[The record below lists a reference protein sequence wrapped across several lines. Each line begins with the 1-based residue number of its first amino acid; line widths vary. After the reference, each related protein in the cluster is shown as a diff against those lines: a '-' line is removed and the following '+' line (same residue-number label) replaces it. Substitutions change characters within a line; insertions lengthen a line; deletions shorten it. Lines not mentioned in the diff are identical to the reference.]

1 MARRVIYENSTHPQ
15 YSFTPATRTLI
26 IPHYYPAE
34 RIVLITNITAGNKV
48 IYNFSD
54 TVLTA
59 TITPGSPSSTQT
71 TIVLAYNTGSMSS
84 TDKISVLVDEVNEY
98 ITPSETLVDPVGKL
112 RVSTPQ
118 ALIDTDFEYG
128 LQPTKWETLN
138 LLNNRATYY
147 ADLKQ
152 PLTVSDISTTSGSK
166 TGIITFTNLLGTGTL
181 SNSGAQINGT
191 GTTFLN
197 QIVPGYALYSNVAS
211 VTNVFIG
218 IVSTVANNTVL
229 QLQANANVALSGNT
243 FYYAPTQIPEPG
255 TPIQIQDSFND
266 YFNGLFIAD
275 SRANA
280 NVIYTATSTANATE
294 SIFNSGTTQ
303 VFSGGYYT
311 GARFNISS
319 ITFSGNL
326 VTFTTNEP
334 HGLNIGS
341 DIYCYGLTASTNP
354 PNGNWT
360 VVTVTSATVFAVRVP
375 TTQLPTGSIAVGSI
389 ANAGVYARPYGITA
403 HRPYDGGTSLSCG
416 TGSQGNSL
424 IRQTR
429 RYFRY
434 QSGKG
439 IQWSTGTILRPNIIV
454 DQISSSGTTVTVTT
468 KQAHNLFPGVV
479 VLVGNANESAY
490 NGSFTV
496 VDTPSNYT
504 FTYTAASIPSAAQA
518 SGNFVLSVTN
528 WNGASARIGLF
539 TATNGLFFEYDG
551 QTLYAV
557 RRSSTTQLS
566 GFVNVTN
573 GSSTVTGA
581 TINGVS
587 TLFSKQ
593 LSPGQFIAIRGLPY
607 RIMSIASD
615 TSMQISPPYRG
626 TTLSGRSV
634 AVISELIETRTAQ
647 SSWNL
652 DRMDGTGPSGYN
664 LDLSKIQMFYI
675 DYSWYGAGAARF
687 GFKDQHGQVIY
698 CHRYIHNN
706 QLTEAF
712 LRSGNLPARYEVN
725 TYVAETQLTSSDTGL
740 DFVNVVSTTGFPNT
754 GTLLIRDPANYE
766 HVNYTGKTPTT
777 FTGLVRGQTGNTT
790 IVGTTVAGNTL
801 MTTTATITGLQV
813 NQRITSNTV
822 PTGTFITAITAS
834 SPSNIIRMSR
844 AATSSATVTMNVD
857 PMGSTTSTH
866 TYSAT
871 APITLALA
879 APEFVPS
886 ISHWGSSVIMDGN
899 YDDDKSFVFSTPS
912 TSSLIIAPG
921 VTNAI
926 LSLRLAPSVDSGIT
940 GLLGQ
945 REVINTMQLT
955 LRQMDV
961 FTNGNFLIR
970 LVLNG
975 IVDPGDIWQ
984 SAGAPSLSQVCYHQA
999 GRFVRGGDLIY
1010 AFFVNN
1016 GGSGTVYSAT
1026 QQDLNL
1032 VRDLGNSIYGGGT
1045 TNSAGSQVF
1054 PDGPDVVTIVA
1065 TSLNPAAQQLFSRI
1079 SWTEAQA

>member
-1 MARRVIYENSTHPQ
+1 MARRVLYENSTHPN
-15 YSFTPATRTLI
+15 YSFNPATKTLI

-34 RIVLITNITAGNKV
+34 RFVLITNITAGNKV

-71 TIVLAYNTGSMSS
+71 TIVFAYNTGSMSA
-84 TDKISVLVDEVNEY
+84 TDKLSILVDEVNEY

-112 RVSTPQ
+112 RTSTPQ
-118 ALIDTDFEYG
+118 SLIDTDFEYG

-147 ADLKQ
+147 SDAKQ
-152 PLTVSDISTTSGSK
+152 PLVVSDITTTAGSK
-166 TGIITFTNLLGTGTL
+166 TGVITFTQVLGTGTI
-181 SNSGAQINGT
+181 SNT
-191 GTTFLN
+191 GSLITGSSTTFLN
-197 QIVPGYALYSNVAS
+197 QIVPGYALYNSSNVF
-211 VTNVFIG
+211 VG
-218 IVSTVANNTVL
+218 LVSTVANNTSL
-229 QLQANANVALSGNT
+229 QLQANANVTLSGAT
-243 FYYAPTQIPEPG
+243 FYYAPTQIPEAG

-266 YFNGLFIAD
+266 YFNGLYIAD
-275 SRANA
+275 SKTNA
-280 NVIYTATSTANATE
+280 NVSYTATSSANATE
-294 SIFNSGTTQ
+294 SIFNSAITQ

-311 GARFNISS
+311 GAKYNVSS
-319 ITFSGNL
+319 ITYSGNL
-326 VTFTTNEP
+326 VTFTTTEP

-341 DIYCYGLTASTNP
+341 DIYCYGLTASSNA

-360 VVTVTSATVFAVRVP
+360 VVTVTSQTVFAVRV
-375 TTQLPTGSIAVGSI
+375 TLIPTGSITVSGI
-389 ANAGVYARPYGITA
+389 TNAGVYARPYGITA
-403 HRPYDGGTSLSCG
+403 HRPFDGGTSLSCG
-416 TGSQGNSL
+416 TGAQGNAL

-454 DQISSSGTTVTVTT
+454 DQIASFSYTITVTT
-468 KQAHNLFPGVV
+468 KTAHNLFPGVV
-479 VLVGNANESAY
+479 VTIGGATDSAY
-490 NGSFTV
+490 NGAFTV
-496 VDTPSNYT
+496 LDTPTNYT
-504 FTYTAASIPSAAQA
+504 FTVLAATLPASTQA
-518 SGNFVLSVTN
+518 SGNFILSVTN
-528 WNGASARIGLF
+528 WNGATARMGLF
-539 TATNGLFFEYDG
+539 TATNGMFFEYDG

-566 GFVNVTN
+566 GYVNVTN

-581 TINGVS
+581 TVNGVS
-587 TLFSKQ
+587 TLFSRQ
-593 LSPGQFIAIRGLPY
+593 LLPGQFIAIRGLPY

-626 TTLSGRSV
+626 VTLSGKSV
-634 AVISELIETRTAQ
+634 AVVSELIETRIPQ

-664 LDLSKIQMFYI
+664 IDLSKIQMFYI

-698 CHRYIHNN
+698 CHRFIHNN

-725 TYVAETQLTSSDTGL
+725 TYVPETQLTSSDTGL
-740 DFVNVVSTTGFPNT
+740 DFINVTSTTGFPNT

-766 HVNYTGKTPTT
+766 YVNYTGKTSAT
-777 FTGLVRGQTGNTT
+777 FTGLTRGKTGNTDPGFICT
-790 IVGTTVAGNTL
+790 SNTGNTFI
-801 MTTTATITGLQV
+801 TTTSPVANLQI
-813 NQRITSNTV
+813 NQRITSNV
-822 PTGTFITAITAS
+822 IPTGTFITSIIPG
-834 SPSNIIRMSR
+834 SPSNIIRLSR
-844 AATSSATVTMNVD
+844 AALNSVSVTMNVD

-871 APITLALA
+871 APITVALA
-879 APEFVPS
+879 APEFVPT
-886 ISHWGSSVIMDGN
+886 ISHWGSSVIMDGR

-912 TSSLIIAPG
+912 TSSLTIAPG
-921 VTNAI
+921 VTNAV
-926 LSLRLAPSVDSGIT
+926 LSIRLAPSVDSGVV

-961 FTNGNFLIR
+961 FTNGNFLVK

-975 IVDPGDIWQ
+975 TVDPGDIWQ
-984 SAGAPSLSQVCYHQA
+984 TAGAPSLSQVCYHQT
-999 GRFVRGGDLIY
+999 GRSVRGGDLIY

-1016 GGSGTVYSAT
+1016 AGAGTFTAT

-1032 VRDLGNSIYGGGT
+1032 VRDMGNSIYGGGT

-1054 PDGPDVVTIVA
+1054 PDGPDVVTVVV
-1065 TSLNPAAQQLFSRI
+1065 TSLNAAAQQIFSRL

>member
-1 MARRVIYENSTHPQ
+1 MARRVLYENSTNPN
-15 YSFTPATRTLI
+15 YSFNPVTKTLI

-34 RIVLITNITAGNKV
+34 RFVLITNITAGNKV

-71 TIVLAYNTGSMSS
+71 TIVFAYNTGSMSA
-84 TDKISVLVDEVNEY
+84 TDKLSILVDEVNEY

-112 RVSTPQ
+112 RTSTPQ
-118 ALIDTDFEYG
+118 SLIDTDFEYG

-147 ADLKQ
+147 SDAKQ
-152 PLTVSDISTTSGSK
+152 PLVVSDITTTAGSK
-166 TGIITFTNLLGTGTL
+166 TGVITFTHLLGSGTISNTG
-181 SNSGAQINGT
+181 SSIT
-191 GTTFLN
+191 GSSTTFLN
-197 QIVPGYALYSNVAS
+197 QIIPGYALYNSSNVF
-211 VTNVFIG
+211 VG
-218 IVSTVANNTVL
+218 LVSTVANNTSL
-229 QLQANANVALSGNT
+229 QLQANANVTLSGAT
-243 FYYAPTQIPEPG
+243 FYYAPTQIPEAG

-266 YFNGLFIAD
+266 YFNGLYIAD
-275 SRANA
+275 SRTNA
-280 NVIYTATSTANATE
+280 NVSYTGTSAANATE
-294 SIFNSGTTQ
+294 SIFNSAITQ

-311 GARFNISS
+311 GAKYNISS
-319 ITFSGNL
+319 ITYSGNL
-326 VTFTTNEP
+326 VTFTTTEP

-341 DIYCYGLTASTNP
+341 DIYCYGLTASSNA

-360 VVTVTSATVFAVRVP
+360 VVTVTSQTVFAVRV
-375 TTQLPTGSIAVGSI
+375 TSIPTGSITVSGI
-389 ANAGVYARPYGITA
+389 TNAGVYARPYGITA
-403 HRPYDGGTSLSCG
+403 HRPFDGGTSLSCG
-416 TGSQGNSL
+416 TGAQGNAL

-454 DQISSSGTTVTVTT
+454 DQIASSTYTITVTT
-468 KQAHNLFPGVV
+468 KTAHNLFPGVV
-479 VLVGNANESAY
+479 VTIGGATDSAY
-490 NGSFTV
+490 NGTFTV
-496 VDTPSNYT
+496 LDTPTNYT
-504 FTYTAASIPSAAQA
+504 FTVLAATLPASTQA
-518 SGNFVLSVTN
+518 SGNFILSVTN
-528 WNGASARIGLF
+528 WNGATARIGLF
-539 TATNGLFFEYDG
+539 TATNGMFFEYDG

-566 GFVNVTN
+566 GYVNVTN

-581 TINGVS
+581 TVNGVS
-587 TLFSKQ
+587 TLFSRQ
-593 LSPGQFIAIRGLPY
+593 LIPGQFIAIRGLPY

-626 TTLSGRSV
+626 ITLSGKSV
-634 AVISELIETRTAQ
+634 AVVSELIETRIPQ

-698 CHRYIHNN
+698 CHRFIHNN

-725 TYVAETQLTSSDTGL
+725 TYVPETQLTSSDTGL
-740 DFVNVVSTTGFPNT
+740 DFINVVSTTGFPNT

-766 HVNYTGKTPTT
+766 HVNYTGKTSTT
-777 FTGLVRGQTGNTT
+777 FTGLTRGKAGNTDPGFICTSNTGNTF
-790 IVGTTVAGNTL
+790 I
-801 MTTTATITGLQV
+801 TTTSPVANLQI
-813 NQRITSNTV
+813 NQRITSNV
-822 PTGTFITAITAS
+822 IPTGTFITSIITG
-834 SPSNIIRMSR
+834 SPSNTIRLSR
-844 AATSSATVTMNVD
+844 AATATATVTMNVD

-871 APITLALA
+871 APITIALA
-879 APEFVPS
+879 APEFVPT
-886 ISHWGSSVIMDGN
+886 ISHWGSSVIMDGR

-912 TSSLIIAPG
+912 TSSLTIAPG
-921 VTNAI
+921 VTNAV
-926 LSLRLAPSVDSGIT
+926 LSLRLAPSVDSGVV

-961 FTNGNFLIR
+961 FTNGNFLVR

-975 IVDPGDIWQ
+975 IVDPGDTWQ
-984 SAGAPSLSQVCYHQA
+984 TAGAPSLSQVCYHPT
-999 GRFVRGGDLIY
+999 GRSVRGGDLIY

-1032 VRDLGNSIYGGGT
+1032 VRDLGNSINGGGT

-1054 PDGPDVVTIVA
+1054 PDGPDVVTIVV
-1065 TSLNPAAQQLFSRI
+1065 TSLNAAAQQIFSRL

>member
-1 MARRVIYENSTHPQ
+1 MARRVLYENSTHPN
-15 YSFTPATRTLI
+15 YSFNPATKTLI

-34 RIVLITNITAGNKV
+34 RFVLITNITAGNKV

-71 TIVLAYNTGSMSS
+71 TIVFAYNTGSMSA
-84 TDKISVLVDEVNEY
+84 TDKLSILVDEVNEY

-112 RVSTPQ
+112 RTSTPQ
-118 ALIDTDFEYG
+118 SLIDTDFEYG

-147 ADLKQ
+147 SDAKQ
-152 PLTVSDISTTSGSK
+152 PLVVSDITTTAGSK
-166 TGIITFTNLLGTGTL
+166 TGVITFTQVLGTGTI
-181 SNSGAQINGT
+181 SNT
-191 GTTFLN
+191 GSLITGSSTTFLN
-197 QIVPGYALYSNVAS
+197 QVVPGYALYNSS
-211 VTNVFIG
+211 NVFIG
-218 IVSTVANNTVL
+218 LVSTVANNTSL
-229 QLQANANVALSGNT
+229 QLQANANVTLSGAT
-243 FYYAPTQIPEPG
+243 FYYAPTQIPEAG

-266 YFNGLFIAD
+266 YFNGLYIAD
-275 SRANA
+275 SRTNA
-280 NVIYTATSTANATE
+280 NVSYTGTSAANATE
-294 SIFNSGTTQ
+294 SIFNSAITQ

-311 GARFNISS
+311 GAKYNISS
-319 ITFSGNL
+319 ITYSGNL
-326 VTFTTNEP
+326 VTFTTTEP

-341 DIYCYGLTASTNP
+341 DIYCYGLTASSNA

-360 VVTVTSATVFAVRVP
+360 VVTVTSQTVFAVRV
-375 TTQLPTGSIAVGSI
+375 TSIPTGSITVSGI
-389 ANAGVYARPYGITA
+389 TNAGVYARPYGITA
-403 HRPYDGGTSLSCG
+403 HRPFDGGTSLSCG
-416 TGSQGNSL
+416 TGAQGNAL

-454 DQISSSGTTVTVTT
+454 DQIASSTYTITVTT
-468 KQAHNLFPGVV
+468 KTAHNLFPGVV
-479 VLVGNANESAY
+479 VTIGGATDSAY
-490 NGSFTV
+490 NGTFTV
-496 VDTPSNYT
+496 LDTPTNYT
-504 FTYTAASIPSAAQA
+504 FTVLAATLPASTQA
-518 SGNFVLSVTN
+518 SGNFILSVTN
-528 WNGASARIGLF
+528 WNGATARIGLF
-539 TATNGLFFEYDG
+539 TATNGMFFEYDG

-566 GFVNVTN
+566 GYVNVTN

-581 TINGVS
+581 TVNGVS
-587 TLFSKQ
+587 TLFSRQ
-593 LSPGQFIAIRGLPY
+593 LIPGQFIAIRGLPY

-626 TTLSGRSV
+626 VTLSGKSV
-634 AVISELIETRTAQ
+634 AVVSELIETRIPQ

-698 CHRYIHNN
+698 CHRFIHNN

-725 TYVAETQLTSSDTGL
+725 TYVPETQLTSSDTGL
-740 DFVNVVSTTGFPNT
+740 DFINVVSTTGFPNT

-766 HVNYTGKTPTT
+766 HVNYTGKTSTT
-777 FTGLVRGQTGNTT
+777 FTGLTRGKAGNTDPGFICTSNTGNTF
-790 IVGTTVAGNTL
+790 I
-801 MTTTATITGLQV
+801 TTTSPVANLQI
-813 NQRITSNTV
+813 NQRITSNV
-822 PTGTFITAITAS
+822 IPTGTFITSIITG
-834 SPSNIIRMSR
+834 SPSNTIRLSR
-844 AATSSATVTMNVD
+844 AATATATVTMNVD

-871 APITLALA
+871 APITVALA
-879 APEFVPS
+879 APEFVPT
-886 ISHWGSSVIMDGN
+886 ISHWGSSVIMDGR

-912 TSSLIIAPG
+912 TSSLTIAPG
-921 VTNAI
+921 VTNAV
-926 LSLRLAPSVDSGIT
+926 LSLRLAPSVDSGVV

-961 FTNGNFLIR
+961 FTNGNFLVR

-975 IVDPGDIWQ
+975 IVDPGDTWQ
-984 SAGAPSLSQVCYHQA
+984 TAGAPSLSQVCYHPA
-999 GRFVRGGDLIY
+999 GRSVRGGDLIY

-1032 VRDLGNSIYGGGT
+1032 VRDLGNSINGGGT

-1054 PDGPDVVTIVA
+1054 PDGPDVVTIVV
-1065 TSLNPAAQQLFSRI
+1065 TSLNAAQQQIFSRL

>member
-1 MARRVIYENSTHPQ
+1 MARRVIYENSTHPN
-15 YSFTPATRTLI
+15 YSFTPATKTLI

-34 RIVLITNITAGNKV
+34 RFVLITNVTAGNKV

-71 TIVLAYNTGSMSS
+71 TIVFAYNTGSMSA
-84 TDKISVLVDEVNEY
+84 TDKLSILVDEVNEY

-112 RVSTPQ
+112 RTSTPQ

-147 ADLKQ
+147 TDPKQ
-152 PLTVSDISTTSGSK
+152 PLVVSDIVTTLGSK
-166 TGIITFTNLLGTGTL
+166 TGIITFTNAIGTGTI
-181 SNSGAQINGT
+181 SNTGSQITGS
-191 GTTFLN
+191 GTTFLS
-197 QIVPGYALYSNVAS
+197 QIVPGYALYSTANVFAGIVAS
-211 VTNVFIG
+211 V
-218 IVSTVANNTVL
+218 ANNVSL
-229 QLQANANVALSGNT
+229 QLQANSNVT
-243 FYYAPTQIPEPG
+243 FSSASFVYAPTQIPEPG

-275 SRANA
+275 TRTNA
-280 NVIYTATSTANATE
+280 NVTYTATSAANATE

-303 VFSGGYYT
+303 IFSGGYYT
-311 GARFNISS
+311 GARFNISG

-326 VTFTTNEP
+326 VTFTTVEP
-334 HGLNIGS
+334 HGLNVGS

-360 VVTVTSATVFAVRVP
+360 VVTVTSATVFAVRIS
-375 TTQLPTGSIAVGSI
+375 TTSLPTGTITVSGIT
-389 ANAGVYARPYGITA
+389 NAGVYARPYGIAT
-403 HRPYDGGTSLSCG
+403 HRPFDGGTAISCG
-416 TGSQGNSL
+416 TGSQGNAV

-454 DQISSSGTTVTVTT
+454 DQISSTSYTITVTT
-468 KQAHNLFPGVV
+468 KVAHYLLPGVV
-479 VLVGNANESAY
+479 VTIGGATDSAY
-490 NGSFTV
+490 NGTFTV
-496 VDTPSNYT
+496 IDTPTNYT
-504 FTYTAASIPSAAQA
+504 FTVTAATLPTSTQA
-518 SGNFVLSVTN
+518 SGNFILSVTN
-528 WNGASARIGLF
+528 WNGATTRLGLF
-539 TATNGLFFEYDG
+539 TSTNGMFFEYDG

-566 GFVNVTN
+566 GYVNVTN

-581 TINGVS
+581 TVNGVS
-587 TLFSKQ
+587 TLFSRQ
-593 LSPGQFIAIRGLPY
+593 LTPGQFISIRGLPY

-634 AVISELIETRTAQ
+634 AVVSELLETRVAQ

-698 CHRYIHNN
+698 CHRFIHNN
-706 QLTEAF
+706 QMTEAF
-712 LRSGNLPARYEVN
+712 MRSGNLPARYEVN
-725 TYVAETQLTSSDTGL
+725 TYVPETQLTSSDTGL
-740 DFVNVVSTTGFPNT
+740 DFINVVSTTGFPNT

-766 HVNYTGKTPTT
+766 HVNYTGKSNTT
-777 FTGLVRGQTGNTT
+777 FTGLTRGQAGNTT

-801 MTTTATITGLQV
+801 LTTTATTSGLQV
-813 NQRITSNTV
+813 GQRITSNSI
-822 PTGTFITAITAS
+822 PTGTFITSIIGG
-834 SPSNIIRMSR
+834 SPSNVIRMSR
-844 AATSSATVTMNVD
+844 SASNTSTVTMNVD

-866 TYSAT
+866 AYSAT
-871 APITLALA
+871 APITVALA
-879 APEFVPS
+879 SPQFVPS
-886 ISHWGSSVIMDGN
+886 ISHWGSSVIMDGR

-912 TSSLIIAPG
+912 TSSLTIASG
-921 VTNAI
+921 VTNAV
-926 LSLRLAPSVDSGIT
+926 LSLRLAPSVDSGVP

-961 FTNGNFLIR
+961 FTNGNFLVR

-975 IVDPGDIWQ
+975 TVDPGDTWQ
-984 SAGAPSLSQVCYHQA
+984 TAGAPSLSQVCYHPS
-999 GRFVRGGDLIY
+999 GRSVRGGDLIY

-1045 TNSAGSQVF
+1045 TLNAGSQVF
-1054 PDGPDVVTIVA
+1054 PDGPDVVTIAV
-1065 TSLNPAAQQLFSRI
+1065 TSLNAAPQQIFSRL